1 MGFFRYKVVVEV
13 VYGGHNAEFVF
24 WDRECLQ
31 IIGIT
36 ADALRKTMQEV
47 SLFRVFGF
55 RYIFD
60 VIYRNHTL
68 CFFFFVKVGEDDPLI
83 YPTHL
88 DKLLGLEFA
97 FRAKYQPRY
106 HQSSVLG
113 FSRDPAGI
121 EKIKAHLHPGGP

>member
-1 MGFFRYKVVVEV
+1 MTRYKVVVEV

-36 ADALRKTMQEV
+36 ADALRKTMQE
-47 SLFRVFGF
+47 
-55 RYIFD
+55 
-60 VIYRNHTL
+60 
-68 CFFFFVKVGEDDPLI
+68 VGEDDPLI